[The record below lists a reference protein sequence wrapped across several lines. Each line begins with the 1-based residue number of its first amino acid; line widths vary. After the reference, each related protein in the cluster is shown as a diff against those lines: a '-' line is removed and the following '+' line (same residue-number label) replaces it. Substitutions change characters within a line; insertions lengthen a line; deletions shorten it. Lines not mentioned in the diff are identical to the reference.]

1 MGRVVPHSAK
11 QGTREDSMEHSRGSG
26 RVLEEV
32 SNGGDLLVRVC
43 ILQAEGPACVGGL
56 EGQLTLPGHSG
67 CAAHRSLLD
76 NVSGRLF
83 AHTDGLVQGKGGQ
96 V

>member
-43 ILQAEGPACVGGL
+43 ILQAEGPACAG
-56 EGQLTLPGHSG
+56 GQL
-67 CAAHRSLLD
+67 SLKDGSPLIL
-76 NVSGRLF
+76 GRTADTSRTFWLCCS
-83 AHTDGLVQGKGGQ
+83 
-96 V
+96 